1 MLSRMMARMITLETQ
16 NMARLL
22 GDPLRYL
29 GHNNSSNI
37 YTEAMKYLN
46 TLVSVVNLAQKNI
59 KTRGKGFANALDCLE
74 NWDDSDSITSVNAQ
88 KDWRHARK
96 MVA

>member
-1 MLSRMMARMITLETQ
+1 MNLGFKTLGIEYLLTKLHHRMLPRMMARMITLGTQ

-46 TLVSVVNLAQKNI
+46 TLVSVVNLA
-59 KTRGKGFANALDCLE
+59 
-74 NWDDSDSITSVNAQ
+74 
-88 KDWRHARK
+88 
-96 MVA
+96 